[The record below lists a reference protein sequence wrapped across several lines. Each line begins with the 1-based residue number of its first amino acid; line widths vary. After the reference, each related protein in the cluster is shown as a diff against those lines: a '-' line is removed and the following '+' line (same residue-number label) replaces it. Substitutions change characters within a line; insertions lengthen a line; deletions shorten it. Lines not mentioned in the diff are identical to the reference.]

1 MERKKEK
8 SFLLPLLLLLL
19 ILLCLFFKK
28 RKIIVLI
35 TNKTNNDIR
44 NVYIENCFIP
54 IIKPNETKTCEV
66 ETDIFRINTIDW
78 RTDFIVN
85 IENGI
90 KVASYFTGIEVKALA
105 QEVKITIFK
114 TRIESLIKVG
124 GGGFLT

>member
-1 MERKKEK
+1 MEQKKEK
-8 SFLLPLLLLLL
+8 SFLLLLILL

-28 RKIIVLI
+28 RKIIVLLI
-35 TNKTNNDIR
+35 NKTNNDLR
-44 NVYIENCFIP
+44 NVYIENCFFP
-54 IIKPNETKTCEV
+54 IIRPNETKTCEV
-66 ETDIFRINTIDW
+66 EKDIFRINTIDW

-105 QEVKITIFK
+105 QEVKITIK
-114 TRIESLIKVG
+114 KRVESLIKVG

>member
-90 KVASYFTGIEVKALA
+90 KVAS
-105 QEVKITIFK
+105 
-114 TRIESLIKVG
+114 
-124 GGGFLT
+124 